1 MGFLTN
7 CRKLKSTIRQ
17 LDNKKRGF
25 LFSKSKK
32 KYMLKEIFGLKKEKK
47 ESEISE
53 MIKLIDSQLSM
64 ISMEIEKMKNLASKI
79 ENIEKKMAI
88 LEELIKEQGIEI
100 KPRPVSEK
108 TKEVIKTLL
117 KKYGSLNAW
126 QLGKLMNMSRTRCAE
141 YLKQMEE
148 EGILVSEWRSRKK
161 YYSLRQ

>member
-1 MGFLTN
+1 
-7 CRKLKSTIRQ
+7 
-17 LDNKKRGF
+17 
-25 LFSKSKK
+25 
-32 KYMLKEIFGLKKEKK
+32 MLKEIFGKKKDEKTN
-47 ESEISE
+47 EISE
-53 MIKLIDSQLSM
+53 MMKLIDSQLSM

>member
-1 MGFLTN
+1 MF
-7 CRKLKSTIRQ
+7 
-17 LDNKKRGF
+17 
-25 LFSKSKK
+25 
-32 KYMLKEIFGLKKEKK
+32 KEIFGQKKNEK
-47 ESEISE
+47 ENEISE

-88 LEELIKEQGIEI
+88 LEELIKEQGVEI

-108 TKEVIKTLL
+108 TKETIKTLL

-126 QLGKLMNMSRTRCAE
+126 QLGKLLNMSRTRCAE

-148 EGILVSEWRSRKK
+148 EGILVSEWKSRKK

>member
-1 MGFLTN
+1 
-7 CRKLKSTIRQ
+7 
-17 LDNKKRGF
+17 
-25 LFSKSKK
+25 
-32 KYMLKEIFGLKKEKK
+32 MLKEIFGKRKDEKT
-47 ESEISE
+47 SEISDLV
-53 MIKLIDSQLSM
+53 KLIDSQLSM
-64 ISMEIEKMKNLASKI
+64 ISIEIEKMKNLASKI

-108 TKEVIKTLL
+108 TKEAIKTLL

-141 YLKQMEE
+141 YLKQLEE

>member
-1 MGFLTN
+1 MF
-7 CRKLKSTIRQ
+7 
-17 LDNKKRGF
+17 
-25 LFSKSKK
+25 
-32 KYMLKEIFGLKKEKK
+32 KEIFGQKKNEK
-47 ESEISE
+47 ENEISE

-88 LEELIKEQGIEI
+88 LEELIKEQGVEI

-108 TKEVIKTLL
+108 TKETIKTLL

-126 QLGKLMNMSRTRCAE
+126 QLGKLLNMSRTRCAE

>member
-1 MGFLTN
+1 MF
-7 CRKLKSTIRQ
+7 
-17 LDNKKRGF
+17 
-25 LFSKSKK
+25 
-32 KYMLKEIFGLKKEKK
+32 KEIFGQKKNEK
-47 ESEISE
+47 ENEISE

-88 LEELIKEQGIEI
+88 LEELIKEQGVEI
-100 KPRPVSEK
+100 KPRPISEK
-108 TKEVIKTLL
+108 TKETIKTLL

-126 QLGKLMNMSRTRCAE
+126 QLGKLLNMSRTRCAE

-148 EGILVSEWRSRKK
+148 EGILVSEWKSRKK

>member
-1 MGFLTN
+1 MF
-7 CRKLKSTIRQ
+7 
-17 LDNKKRGF
+17 
-25 LFSKSKK
+25 
-32 KYMLKEIFGLKKEKK
+32 KEIFGQKKNEK
-47 ESEISE
+47 ENEINE

-88 LEELIKEQGIEI
+88 LEELIKEQGVEI

-108 TKEVIKTLL
+108 TKETIKTLL

-126 QLGKLMNMSRTRCAE
+126 QLGKLLNMSRTRCAE

-148 EGILVSEWRSRKK
+148 EGILVSEWKSRKK

>member
-1 MGFLTN
+1 M
-7 CRKLKSTIRQ
+7 
-17 LDNKKRGF
+17 KKEGF

-32 KYMLKEIFGLKKEKK
+32 KYMLKEIFGKKKDEKTN
-47 ESEISE
+47 EISE
-53 MIKLIDSQLSM
+53 MMKLIDSQLSM

-108 TKEVIKTLL
+108 TKEAIKTLL
-117 KKYGSLNAW
+117 RKYGSLNAW

>member
-1 MGFLTN
+1 MF
-7 CRKLKSTIRQ
+7 
-17 LDNKKRGF
+17 
-25 LFSKSKK
+25 
-32 KYMLKEIFGLKKEKK
+32 KEIFGQKKKEKNN
-47 ESEISE
+47 EISE

-79 ENIEKKMAI
+79 ENIEKKMSI
-88 LEELIKEQGIEI
+88 LEELIKEQGVEI

-108 TKEVIKTLL
+108 TKETIKTLL

-126 QLGKLMNMSRTRCAE
+126 QLGKLLNMSRTRCAE

-148 EGILVSEWRSRKK
+148 EGILVSEWKSRKK

>member
-1 MGFLTN
+1 
-7 CRKLKSTIRQ
+7 
-17 LDNKKRGF
+17 
-25 LFSKSKK
+25 
-32 KYMLKEIFGLKKEKK
+32 MLKEIFGKKKDEKTN
-47 ESEISE
+47 EISE
-53 MIKLIDSQLSM
+53 MMKLIDSQLSM

-108 TKEVIKTLL
+108 TKEAIKTLL
-117 KKYGSLNAW
+117 RKYGSLNAW

>member
-1 MGFLTN
+1 
-7 CRKLKSTIRQ
+7 
-17 LDNKKRGF
+17 
-25 LFSKSKK
+25 
-32 KYMLKEIFGLKKEKK
+32 
-47 ESEISE
+47 
-53 MIKLIDSQLSM
+53 LIDSQLSM

-88 LEELIKEQGIEI
+88 LEELIKEQGVEI

-108 TKEVIKTLL
+108 TKETIKTLL

-126 QLGKLMNMSRTRCAE
+126 QLGKLLNMSRTRCAE

-148 EGILVSEWRSRKK
+148 EGILVSEWKSRKK

>member
-1 MGFLTN
+1 
-7 CRKLKSTIRQ
+7 
-17 LDNKKRGF
+17 
-25 LFSKSKK
+25 
-32 KYMLKEIFGLKKEKK
+32 MLKEIFGKRKDEKT
-47 ESEISE
+47 SEISDLV
-53 MIKLIDSQLSM
+53 KLIDSQLSM
-64 ISMEIEKMKNLASKI
+64 ISIEIEKMKNLASKI

-108 TKEVIKTLL
+108 TKEAIKTLL

-126 QLGKLMNMSRTRCAE
+126 QLGKLLNMSRTRCAE
-141 YLKQMEE
+141 YLKQLEE

>member
-1 MGFLTN
+1 
-7 CRKLKSTIRQ
+7 
-17 LDNKKRGF
+17 
-25 LFSKSKK
+25 
-32 KYMLKEIFGLKKEKK
+32 MLKEIFGKKKDEKAN
-47 ESEISE
+47 EISE

-88 LEELIKEQGIEI
+88 LEELIKEQGVEI

-108 TKEVIKTLL
+108 TKEAIKTLI

-126 QLGKLMNMSRTRCAE
+126 QLGKLLNMSRTRCAE

>member
-1 MGFLTN
+1 MF
-7 CRKLKSTIRQ
+7 
-17 LDNKKRGF
+17 
-25 LFSKSKK
+25 
-32 KYMLKEIFGLKKEKK
+32 KEIFGQKKNEKDN
-47 ESEISE
+47 EISE

-88 LEELIKEQGIEI
+88 LEELIKEQGVEI

-108 TKEVIKTLL
+108 TKEAIKTLL

-126 QLGKLMNMSRTRCAE
+126 QLGKLLNMSRTRCAE

-148 EGILVSEWRSRKK
+148 EGILVSEWKSRKK

>member
-1 MGFLTN
+1 
-7 CRKLKSTIRQ
+7 
-17 LDNKKRGF
+17 
-25 LFSKSKK
+25 
-32 KYMLKEIFGLKKEKK
+32 MLKEIFGKKKDEKTN
-47 ESEISE
+47 EISE

-108 TKEVIKTLL
+108 TKEAIKTLL

>member
-1 MGFLTN
+1 MF
-7 CRKLKSTIRQ
+7 
-17 LDNKKRGF
+17 
-25 LFSKSKK
+25 
-32 KYMLKEIFGLKKEKK
+32 KEIFGQKKNEK
-47 ESEISE
+47 ENEISE

-88 LEELIKEQGIEI
+88 LEELIKEQGVEI

-108 TKEVIKTLL
+108 TKEAIKTLL

-126 QLGKLMNMSRTRCAE
+126 QLGKLLNMSRTRCAE

-148 EGILVSEWRSRKK
+148 EGILVSEWKSRKK

>member
-1 MGFLTN
+1 
-7 CRKLKSTIRQ
+7 
-17 LDNKKRGF
+17 
-25 LFSKSKK
+25 
-32 KYMLKEIFGLKKEKK
+32 MLKEIFGKRKDEKT
-47 ESEISE
+47 SEISDLV
-53 MIKLIDSQLSM
+53 KLIDSQLSM
-64 ISMEIEKMKNLASKI
+64 ISIEIEKMKNLTSKI

-108 TKEVIKTLL
+108 TKEAIKTLL

-126 QLGKLMNMSRTRCAE
+126 QLGKLLNMSRTRCAE
-141 YLKQMEE
+141 YLKQLEE

>member
-1 MGFLTN
+1 MF
-7 CRKLKSTIRQ
+7 
-17 LDNKKRGF
+17 
-25 LFSKSKK
+25 
-32 KYMLKEIFGLKKEKK
+32 KEIFGQKKNEK
-47 ESEISE
+47 ENEINE

-88 LEELIKEQGIEI
+88 LEELIKEQGVEI

-108 TKEVIKTLL
+108 TKEAIKTLL

-126 QLGKLMNMSRTRCAE
+126 QLGKLLNMSRTRCAE

-148 EGILVSEWRSRKK
+148 EGILVSEWKSRKK

>member
-1 MGFLTN
+1 MF
-7 CRKLKSTIRQ
+7 
-17 LDNKKRGF
+17 
-25 LFSKSKK
+25 
-32 KYMLKEIFGLKKEKK
+32 KEIFGQRKNEKEN
-47 ESEISE
+47 EISE

-88 LEELIKEQGIEI
+88 LEELIKEQGVEI

-108 TKEVIKTLL
+108 TKETIKTLL

-126 QLGKLMNMSRTRCAE
+126 QLGKLLNMSRTRCAE

-148 EGILVSEWRSRKK
+148 EGILVSEWKSRKK

>member
-1 MGFLTN
+1 MF
-7 CRKLKSTIRQ
+7 
-17 LDNKKRGF
+17 
-25 LFSKSKK
+25 
-32 KYMLKEIFGLKKEKK
+32 KEIFGQKKNEK
-47 ESEISE
+47 ENEISE

-88 LEELIKEQGIEI
+88 LEELIKEQGVEI

-108 TKEVIKTLL
+108 TKEAIKTLL

-126 QLGKLMNMSRTRCAE
+126 QLGKLLNMSRTRCAE